1 MEPQSSRTNEDL
13 MEEFEEELELL
24 VDKANRLIC
33 KNGRFSLKASST
45 KGEKANRPTLVG
57 KVIAEK
63 VLNKNKAQN
72 LPLEYISKE
81 NAEAIGN
88 GIGKFIEANLAGVVD
103 ARWGNFIRVK
113 VKEGRKDF
121 GRWMV
126 ADSIINKANRVSDL
140 FFSDVID
147 AHLMEGRKSNGDE
160 DEKEHVIH
168 EREERVETLVSNTE
182 VEILLQRVIS
192 VAEYDEEVG
201 LDGTFSFV
209 NSNLKGSRLGESKRK
224 SDMGASSNGTI
235 KDLVL
240 SEPNQEVTPQLV
252 VRLGP
257 CGPVQNQLTPMGF
270 SLTQARFLAWASV
283 MHSKD
288 MTKPNTKP
296 HNVIVRDLEESSCA
310 EKSRTSKRE
319 SIPFWDHLNK
329 IAAAFLSP
337 WLCCGDFNCIVSQAE
352 KKGGRSFV
360 ESSKGELR
368 NFLDNCNLIDLGF
381 KGNSFTWTNKRM
393 GRDNIKERLDRAVA
407 NVEWKRLFPKAT
419 IKHLPMLSSNHAPLV
434 INSHEDIPNGPKP
447 FRFEEAWTRDSNC
460 SMVIKK
466 SWVDRLRSPP
476 QQSLFIRI
484 RNVKVQLKWWNKFVF
499 GSIQSRVTK
508 VKDELERVQALD
520 ATLENGIKEEKLQK
534 EYDECLR
541 REELLWRQKSRVTWL
556 TTSGLNTKFFHITT
570 LVRRRR
576 NQICFLKNNSGSWVQ
591 GNEAIGTSFSSFF
604 SELFKSSNP
613 SIPMEVKNL
622 FSNVIS
628 FEENEEIC
636 NIPTEVEIKN
646 VVFSMGS
653 LKAPGP
659 DGLPPLFYKHYWEIL
674 KKEVIEAVQNFFY
687 TRTLSEVI
695 SPLVEA
701 SAKVTLSPLFLFI
714 LGSEVLSQLLHNA
727 ENIGSFKG
735 FPLAPTC
742 PKVSHLLFA
751 DDLIIFAKA
760 TVKDARAI

>member
-1 MEPQSSRTNEDL
+1 MIVLAWNSRGLARPAAIRNLKVMVRSLNPSRIFIQETKIEDSR
-13 MEEFEEELELL
+13 
-24 VDKANRLIC
+24 VVKVV
-33 KNGRFSLKASST
+33 
-45 KGEKANRPTLVG
+45 EKLGFAHHYNV
-57 KVIAEK
+57 
-63 VLNKNKAQN
+63 
-72 LPLEYISKE
+72 S
-81 NAEAIGN
+81 AIGIAC
-88 GIGKFIEANLAGVVD
+88 GLLLAWKIGVDIEVTVTNQ
-103 ARWGNFIRVK
+103 
-113 VKEGRKDF
+113 
-121 GRWMV
+121 
-126 ADSIINKANRVSDL
+126 SIINVL
-140 FFSDVID
+140 IFSELEY
-147 AHLMEGRKSNGDE
+147 HPWML
-160 DEKEHVIH
+160 
-168 EREERVETLVSNTE
+168 TLVHGP
-182 VEILLQRVIS
+182 L
-192 VAEYDEEVG
+192 
-201 LDGTFSFV
+201 
-209 NSNLKGSRLGESKRK
+209 SKYGR
-224 SDMGASSNGTI
+224 
-235 KDLVL
+235 
-240 SEPNQEVTPQLV
+240 
-252 VRLGP
+252 
-257 CGPVQNQLTPMGF
+257 
-270 SLTQARFLAWASV
+270 
-283 MHSKD
+283 
-288 MTKPNTKP
+288 
-296 HNVIVRDLEESSCA
+296 
-310 EKSRTSKRE
+310 
-319 SIPFWDHLNK
+319 IPFWDHLNK

-360 ESSKGELR
+360 ESSKEELR
-368 NFLDNCNLIDLGF
+368 NFLGNCNLIDLGF

-466 SWVDRLRSPP
+466 SWVDRSRSPP

-484 RNVKVQLKWWNKFVF
+484 KNVKVQLKWWNKFVF

-534 EYDECLR
+534 EYNECLR

-556 TTSGLNTKFFHITT
+556 TTSDLNTKFFHITT

-604 SELFKSSNP
+604 LELFKSSNP
-613 SIPMEVKNL
+613 SIPMEVENL

-687 TRTLSEVI
+687 TRTL
-695 SPLVEA
+695 
-701 SAKVTLSPLFLFI
+701 
-714 LGSEVLSQLLHNA
+714 Q
-727 ENIGSFKG
+727 
-735 FPLAPTC
+735 
-742 PKVSHLLFA
+742 
-751 DDLIIFAKA
+751 
-760 TVKDARAI
+760 R